1 MPDEKTKRGRS
12 VDRKLV
18 AAMED
23 YEVRYLAQK
32 HSVTMKAVKEAVG
45 KVGNSRNKVEAEL
58 KAGIKAKKAAKAAK

>member
-1 MPDEKTKRGRS
+1 MPDDKKKRGAA
-12 VDRKLV
+12 DRARV
-18 AAMED
+18 AVMED

-58 KAGIKAKKAAKAAK
+58 KAGIKAKKAAK

>member
-1 MPDEKTKRGRS
+1 MPDDKKKRGAA
-12 VDRKLV
+12 DRGRV
-18 AAMED
+18 AVMED

-58 KAGIKAKKAAKAAK
+58 KAGIKAKKAAK

>member
-1 MPDEKTKRGRS
+1 MPDDKTKRGRS
-12 VDRKLV
+12 ADRKLV

-58 KAGIKAKKAAKAAK
+58 KAGIKAKKAAK

>member
-1 MPDEKTKRGRS
+1 MPDDKTKRGRS
-12 VDRKLV
+12 ADRKLV

-58 KAGIKAKKAAKAAK
+58 KAGIKAKMAAK

>member
-1 MPDEKTKRGRS
+1 MPDDKTKRGRS
-12 VDRKLV
+12 ADRKLV

>member
-1 MPDEKTKRGRS
+1 MPDDKTKRGRS
-12 VDRKLV
+12 ADRKLV

-45 KVGNSRNKVEAEL
+45 KVGNSRSKVEAEL
-58 KAGIKAKKAAKAAK
+58 KAGLKAKKAAK

>member
-1 MPDEKTKRGRS
+1 MPDDKKNRGTA
-12 VDRKLV
+12 DRARV

-32 HSVTMKAVKEAVG
+32 HSVTLKAVKEAVT

-58 KAGIKAKKAAKAAK
+58 KAANKAKKAQKAAK

>member
-1 MPDEKTKRGRS
+1 MPDDKTKRGRS
-12 VDRKLV
+12 ADRKLV

-32 HSVTMKAVKEAVG
+32 HSVTMKAVKEAVS